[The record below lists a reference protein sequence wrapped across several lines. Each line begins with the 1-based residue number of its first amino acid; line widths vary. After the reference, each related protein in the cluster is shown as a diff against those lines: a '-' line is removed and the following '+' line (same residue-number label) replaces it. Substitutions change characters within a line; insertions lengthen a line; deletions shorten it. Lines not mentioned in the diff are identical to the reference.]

1 MSETPG
7 SALFRSPPERTLVA
21 PSILSADFG
30 RLAEDCIAVVESGA
44 DLLHVDVMDGHFVP
58 NLSLG
63 PAVCAAVRRHL
74 PDVVID
80 VHLMVA
86 RPSKFLEAF
95 ARAGAD
101 HLTVHCEVEESAA
114 SLAESIRAL
123 GCSPGLAMN
132 PDTPVN
138 AILSDIEAFDLAL
151 IMSVHPGFGGQKFM
165 PEVLDKVKQLKAI
178 QNQNNMNFDIEIDGG
193 INFDNC
199 QSVIEAGANIL
210 VSGTTVFKSNNGDI
224 KKNINLLKLK

>member
-1 MSETPG
+1 MTPTPTPG
-7 SALFRSPPERTLVA
+7 SALFRSPPPHTLVA

-30 RLAEDCIAVVESGA
+30 RLADDCIAVVESGA

-63 PAVCAAVRRHL
+63 PAVCAAIRRHL

-80 VHLMVA
+80 VHLMVS
-86 RPSKFLEAF
+86 RPSKYLEPF

-101 HLTVHCEVEESAA
+101 HLTVHCEVEDSAA

-132 PDTPVN
+132 PDTPVD

-151 IMSVHPGFGGQKFM
+151 IMSVHPGFSGQAFI
-165 PEVLDKVKQLKAI
+165 PEVLSKAVDLRAR
-178 QNQNNMNFDIEIDGG
+178 FGDGLRIEIDGG
-193 INFDNC
+193 VSPVTAPAC
-199 QSVIEAGANIL
+199 REAGCDIL
-210 VSGTTVFKSNNGDI
+210 VSGSSVFASEDRAADI
-224 KKNINLLKLK
+224 TAIRGC